1 MGTVLWMARRWN
13 RDFAAPLG
21 TSSVRRSLT
30 CGVLLLVVS
39 ILGHVRS
46 DREWTAVSGIE
57 LGPYRGDAVL
67 RADPLLKGRAVY
79 AVLELEG
86 RRYDVWAFGPAGK
99 RLSAHRFGEVLQV
112 EGVRTPLPDGT
123 ARRRH
128 LRHVVGRFEV
138 GTVGSTEAGSL
149 SRASPMV
156 RAAHRVRILLARG
169 ARTLGVE
176 VRALFAGLVYGDDSA
191 QSPEMIERFRRSG
204 LAHLTAVSGQN
215 VAYVLAMAS
224 PFLTRLRRP
233 VRWAATMGVLMWFVV
248 LTRFEPS
255 VLRAGLMAAVS
266 ASVFAMGRR
275 ATAWQVLGIAVMLGL
290 VVDPFLLWSVGWW
303 LSISGA
309 A

>member
-86 RRYDVWAFGPAGK
+86 RRYDVWAYGPAGK
-99 RLSAHRFGEVLQV
+99 RLSAHRFGETVRV
-112 EGVRTPLPDGT
+112 EGVRTSLPDGT

-138 GTVGSTEAGSL
+138 RPGTTSRLPSNPRSPNRNARPHVAGD
-149 SRASPMV
+149 
-156 RAAHRVRILLARG
+156 
-169 ARTLGVE
+169 GVE
-176 VRALFAGLVYGDDSA
+176 
-191 QSPEMIERFRRSG
+191 PCRR
-204 LAHLTAVSGQN
+204 
-215 VAYVLAMAS
+215 
-224 PFLTRLRRP
+224 
-233 VRWAATMGVLMWFVV
+233 
-248 LTRFEPS
+248 
-255 VLRAGLMAAVS
+255 
-266 ASVFAMGRR
+266 AMG
-275 ATAWQVLGIAVMLGL
+275 
-290 VVDPFLLWSVGWW
+290 
-303 LSISGA
+303 
-309 A
+309 